1 MKAIVMLNIRVVSAA
16 CVALLSLQ
24 SAQAQSAGPSAADVQ
39 RSIEQ
44 NRPELNRAA
53 PKPAAKLPV
62 APITYDQGFAR
73 LKEVKVQ
80 SALFQEELTAYWK
93 DVINQPVSAQKLTD
107 FKAMAWELFQS
118 KGYLAYIST
127 SAQAT
132 PEGSVLTVHVTMP
145 VVGKVTVLPA
155 DTASANSAY
164 ISEVARRF
172 TEIYPAG
179 APVDVQGFE
188 AQLNAAAYDLPVD
201 LEISLRQVDS
211 KVVDVTIHLRA
222 TETQVGKLLGGFV
235 QGNNYGLTQFGRTQ
249 VLGSVR
255 VQGLTPLSELA
266 LTTQISQG
274 VGYYRAEY
282 EAPLVGTGMHWRTYG
297 SQVHSYAKGVQGL
310 SEELG
315 FGLNKLL
322 TTDRHGRWISGVEV
336 SKRQAQ
342 NWTSGVP
349 TANRIDQQLRFKL
362 RSESAK
368 DWVDNVYNEFTLIAG
383 NINLDRNNPDMVDDS
398 NNHRVAGNYQKLE
411 ANGGLSQSL
420 DKDRY
425 VTGSMRWRGQTSS
438 KNLDTYNKMS
448 MGGINGIRTLTSLDG
463 VGDQGAQLS
472 FDIIHQ
478 AIPTAWGGLFYD
490 IGIVKT
496 NKFEANNP
504 GYVTLEGAGWQVG
517 GKIGEVN
524 WSMSVGKFFGK
535 TTNTWTATNTQL
547 GDWRG
552 NFAATYSF

>member
-1 MKAIVMLNIRVVSAA
+1 MKVLVMLNFRVVTAA
-16 CVALLSLQ
+16 CLAMLSWQ
-24 SAQAQSAGPSAADVQ
+24 SVQAQSSGPSAADVQ

-44 NRPELNRAA
+44 NRPDLNRTA
-53 PKPAAKLPV
+53 PKPAAKLPA
-62 APITYDQGFAR
+62 APVTYDQGFAR

-80 SALFQEELTAYWK
+80 SALFQQELADYWK
-93 DVINQPVSAQKLTD
+93 DAINKPVSAQKLTD
-107 FKAMAWELFQS
+107 FKAKAWELFQS

-132 PEGSVLTVHVTMP
+132 PEGSVLTVLVSMP
-145 VVGKVTVLPA
+145 VVGKVTVLPVDA
-155 DTASANSAY
+155 ETVSREYVN
-164 ISEVARRF
+164 EVARRF
-172 TEIYPAG
+172 KEIYPTG
-179 APVDVQGFE
+179 TPVDVHGFE

-211 KVVDVTIHLRA
+211 KVVDVTIHLRRSEA
-222 TETQVGKLLGGFV
+222 QVGKVLGGFV
-235 QGNNYGLTQFGRTQ
+235 QGNNYGLQQFGRTQ
-249 VLGSVR
+249 VLGNVR
-255 VQGLTPLSELA
+255 VQGFTPSSELA

-282 EAPLVGTGMHWRTYG
+282 EAPVIGTGMHWRTYG

-310 SEELG
+310 SEEVGL
-315 FGLNKLL
+315 GLNKLL
-322 TTDRHGRWISGVEV
+322 QTDRSGRWISGIEL

-342 NWTSGVP
+342 NWTSGVA
-349 TANRIDQQLRFKL
+349 TANRIDHQFRVKL
-362 RSESAK
+362 RADSSR
-368 DWVDNVYNEFTLIAG
+368 DWVDNFYNEFTLISG

-398 NNHRVAGNYQKLE
+398 NNRRVAGNYQKLE
-411 ANGGLSQSL
+411 ANGGLSQVL

-425 VTGSMRWRGQTSS
+425 VTGSMRWRAQTAS
-438 KNLDTYNKMS
+438 KNLDTYNKIS
-448 MGGINGIRTLTSLDG
+448 MGGVNSIRALTSLDG

-490 IGIVKT
+490 IGVVKS

-517 GKIGEVN
+517 GKEGVVT
-524 WSMSVGKFFGK
+524 WSLSVGKFFGK
-535 TTNTWTATNTQL
+535 TTNSWTPTNTQN

-552 NFAATYSF
+552 NFAVTHAF

>member
-1 MKAIVMLNIRVVSAA
+1 MKVLVMLNFRVVTAA
-16 CVALLSLQ
+16 CLAMLSWQ
-24 SAQAQSAGPSAADVQ
+24 SVQAQSSGPSAADVQ

-44 NRPELNRAA
+44 NRPDLNRTA
-53 PKPAAKLPV
+53 PKPAAKLPA
-62 APITYDQGFAR
+62 APVTYDQGFAR

-80 SALFQEELTAYWK
+80 SALFQQELANYWK
-93 DVINQPVSAQKLTD
+93 DAINKPVSAQKLTD
-107 FKAMAWELFQS
+107 FKAKAWELFQS

-132 PEGSVLTVHVTMP
+132 PEGSVLTVLVSMP
-145 VVGKVTVLPA
+145 VVGKVTVLPVDA
-155 DTASANSAY
+155 ETVSREYVN
-164 ISEVARRF
+164 EVARRF
-172 TEIYPAG
+172 KEIYPTG
-179 APVDVQGFE
+179 TPVDVHGFE

-211 KVVDVTIHLRA
+211 KAVDVTIHLRRA
-222 TETQVGKLLGGFV
+222 EAQVGKVLGGFV
-235 QGNNYGLTQFGRTQ
+235 QGNNYGLQQFGRTQ
-249 VLGSVR
+249 VLGNVR
-255 VQGLTPLSELA
+255 VQGFTPSSELA

-282 EAPLVGTGMHWRTYG
+282 EAPVIGTGMHWRTYG

-310 SEELG
+310 SEEVGL
-315 FGLNKLL
+315 GLNKLL
-322 TTDRHGRWISGVEV
+322 QTDRSGRWISGVEL

-342 NWTSGVP
+342 NWTSGVA
-349 TANRIDQQLRFKL
+349 TANRIDHQLRVKL
-362 RSESAK
+362 RGESSK
-368 DWVDNVYNEFTLIAG
+368 DWVDNFYNEFTLISG
-383 NINLDRNNPDMVDDS
+383 NINLDRNTPDMVDDS
-398 NNHRVAGNYQKLE
+398 NNRRVAGNYQKLE
-411 ANGGLSQSL
+411 TNGGLSQVL

-425 VTGSMRWRGQTSS
+425 VTGSMRWRAQTAS
-438 KNLDTYNKMS
+438 KNLDTYNKIS
-448 MGGINGIRTLTSLDG
+448 MGGVNGIRALTSLDG

-490 IGIVKT
+490 IGVVKS

-517 GKIGEVN
+517 GKEGVVT
-524 WSMSVGKFFGK
+524 WSLSVGKFFGK
-535 TTNTWTATNTQL
+535 TTNSWTPTNTQN

-552 NFAATYSF
+552 NFAVTHSF

>member
-16 CVALLSLQ
+16 CLALLSLQ

-132 PEGSVLTVHVTMP
+132 PEGSVLTVHVAMP

-164 ISEVARRF
+164 MSEVARRF

-274 VGYYRAEY
+274 VGYYRADY

-315 FGLNKLL
+315 FGLSKLL
-322 TTDRHGRWISGVEV
+322 TADRHGRWISGVEA

-398 NNHRVAGNYQKLE
+398 NNHRVAGNYLKLE

-448 MGGINGIRTLTSLDG
+448 MGGVNGIRTLTSLDG

-535 TTNTWTATNTQL
+535 TTNAWTATNTQL

-552 NFAATYSF
+552 NFVATYSF

>member
-16 CVALLSLQ
+16 CLALLSLQ

-132 PEGSVLTVHVTMP
+132 PEGSVLTVHVAMP

-164 ISEVARRF
+164 MSEVARRF

-274 VGYYRAEY
+274 VGYYRADY

-315 FGLNKLL
+315 FGL
-322 TTDRHGRWISGVEV
+322 
-336 SKRQAQ
+336 SKP
-342 NWTSGVP
+342 V
-349 TANRIDQQLRFKL
+349 
-362 RSESAK
+362 
-368 DWVDNVYNEFTLIAG
+368 
-383 NINLDRNNPDMVDDS
+383 
-398 NNHRVAGNYQKLE
+398 H
-411 ANGGLSQSL
+411 LSTCKVLKHS
-420 DKDRY
+420 
-425 VTGSMRWRGQTSS
+425 
-438 KNLDTYNKMS
+438 
-448 MGGINGIRTLTSLDG
+448 
-463 VGDQGAQLS
+463 
-472 FDIIHQ
+472 
-478 AIPTAWGGLFYD
+478 
-490 IGIVKT
+490 
-496 NKFEANNP
+496 
-504 GYVTLEGAGWQVG
+504 
-517 GKIGEVN
+517 
-524 WSMSVGKFFGK
+524 
-535 TTNTWTATNTQL
+535 
-547 GDWRG
+547 
-552 NFAATYSF
+552 